1 MLLNL
6 GMASKQYQ
14 KLGCISGSMIL
25 VNIFQN
31 FYIWDAL
38 YQERAILTTMDVTTD
53 GFGFMLIFGDLAWVP
68 FIYSLQARYLVNHD
82 PGLSRIGLL
91 AAEEVKHLTFMETKR
106 GTMLIKWRGMAR
118 KINYTGD
125 WIMGLPWCLL
135 CGSKSIVP
143 YFYAIYF
150 FILLLHRS
158 IRDDHACQ
166 DKYGEDWL
174 EYKSWYRI
182 VLFLVYCR
190 YKLPPYRII
199 MNVNSQL
206 Y

>member
-1 MLLNL
+1 
-6 GMASKQYQ
+6 
-14 KLGCISGSMIL
+14 
-25 VNIFQN
+25 
-31 FYIWDAL
+31 
-38 YQERAILTTMDVTTD
+38 MDITTD

-125 WIMGLPWCLL
+125 WIMGLSWCLL

-150 FILLLHRS
+150 FILLFHRPFEMTM
-158 IRDDHACQ
+158 HA
-166 DKYGEDWL
+166 KTNMEKTGWNI
-174 EYKSWYRI
+174 KSWYRI
-182 VLFLVYCR
+182 ILFMVYYR